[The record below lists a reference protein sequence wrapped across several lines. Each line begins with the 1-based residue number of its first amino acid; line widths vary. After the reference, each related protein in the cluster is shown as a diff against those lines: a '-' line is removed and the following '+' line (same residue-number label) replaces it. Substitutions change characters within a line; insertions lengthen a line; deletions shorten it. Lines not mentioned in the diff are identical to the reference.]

1 MRYRLIGLILL
12 LGSAFAVAQQSP
24 DEYLGVTVGA
34 DRTLVAYPDIIRYFE
49 HLATESPRVHLSAEG
64 DSTLGNPLY
73 VAFISSP
80 ENIVR
85 LDRLTAI
92 NRRLA
97 NPDDLTAAEAARLIT
112 EGRVFVLIT
121 AAIHATE
128 IASTQMGM
136 LLAHRLATTTDPQ
149 WEKYLDEVVLLYMP
163 SINPDGNIM
172 VTDWYNRYLGTD
184 YEGGR
189 LPFLY
194 HHYAGHDNNRD
205 FYMLNLP
212 ESRIVNAVLHHR
224 YFPQIFLDM
233 HQMGSTGP
241 RMFVP
246 PFKDPLNQNLQ
257 PVLLKETDLIG
268 TFMALKL
275 QEQGKQ
281 GVASAYAFD
290 AYWPGGSKN
299 TAWFKNVVGV
309 LTEMASAQIATPI
322 DIESNELGVASKGL
336 PEYKPQV
343 NFPDPWPG
351 GAWRLRDIIDYEL
364 IAVEA
369 LLEVAAQN
377 RVAFLTNFYRLGAAN
392 IRRGEAEAPFAY
404 LFPPEQWDR
413 PALTSFLALLQEHGI
428 RLFRLDQATT
438 FDHRVYPAGT
448 VVMPL
453 AQPYRDFIQVMM
465 ETQHYP
471 EIRYMPDGPILEPY
485 DASGWTL
492 PLQMGISFET
502 ASVPVAD
509 LALTPLPAVL
519 QEMPPISGEGDHYRI
534 PARCNGSVIVINRL
548 LKDGVTVHR
557 ESGTGD
563 FWVPVA
569 GLDAENMQQILDGT
583 GVAVERRTAPVPAD
597 LHLLRAPRIAIF
609 QPYMASMDEGWTRLV
624 LDQYEFPF
632 TVLHHPDFSARD
644 LAAEFDVI
652 LFADMSR
659 DVIVEGQSGRSRGYS
674 SAGLPPEYRGGIGAD
689 GLKKLKAFIQ
699 SGGSVI
705 LMDSAWELA
714 AKDFEL
720 PIANALAGLGDD
732 KFSCPGSILR
742 LHVDTTDPL
751 AWGLPAE
758 SIIYFGRSPAF
769 TTRIPPTRNIVR
781 DVVAGFGER
790 GPHLL
795 SGYLKGGER
804 LDRKAMIVRFQW
816 DKGHVVVLGGR
827 VQHRAQTTA
836 TFKFLFNA
844 LYLAGLGPVMP

>member
-1 MRYRLIGLILL
+1 MRYRWLGLILL
-12 LGSAFAVAQQSP
+12 LGSVFAVAQQSP

-49 HLATESPRVHLSAEG
+49 HLASESPRVRLSAEG

-80 ENIVR
+80 ENIAR
-85 LDRLTAI
+85 LDRLIAI

-97 NPDDLTAAEAARLIT
+97 NPDDIPPAEAARLAS

-128 IASTQMGM
+128 IASTQMGL
-136 LLAHRLATTTDPQ
+136 LLAHRLATTTDPLWQ
-149 WEKYLDEVVLLYMP
+149 KYLDEVVLLYMP
-163 SINPDGNIM
+163 SINPDGNLM

-212 ESRIVNAVLHHR
+212 ESRVVNAVLHHR

-233 HQMGSTGP
+233 HQMGATGP

-275 QEQGKQ
+275 QEQGKK

-299 TAWFKNVVGV
+299 TAWFKNVAGV
-309 LTEMASAQIATPI
+309 LTELASARVATPI
-322 DIESNELGVASKGL
+322 EIESNELGVSSKGL

-351 GAWRLRDIIDYEL
+351 GTWRLRNIMDYEL
-364 IAVEA
+364 IAAEA

-377 RVAFLTNFYRLGAAN
+377 RTAFLTNFYRLGAAN
-392 IRRGEAEAPFAY
+392 IRRGETEAPYAY
-404 LFPPEQWDR
+404 FFPPDQWDR
-413 PALTSFLALLQEHGI
+413 PALASFLALMQEHGI
-428 RLFRLDQATT
+428 RLFRLDQAATVAQ
-438 FDHRVYPAGT
+438 RVYPAGT

-465 ETQHYP
+465 ERQVYP
-471 EIRYMPDGPILEPY
+471 EIRYMPEGPILEPY

-502 ASVPVAD
+502 AAEP
-509 LALTPLPAVL
+509 LTGLLLEPLPAVH
-519 QEMPPISGEGDHYRI
+519 QATPPLRGEGDHYRI
-534 PARCNGSVIVINRL
+534 PARCNRSVIAVNRL
-548 LKDGVTVHR
+548 LKAGAAVQRQTD
-557 ESGTGD
+557 TGD
-563 FWVPVA
+563 FWTPVA
-569 GLDAENMQQILDGT
+569 GLAAERMTQLLDGT
-583 GVAVERRTAPVPAD
+583 GVAVERRPAPASDILRP
-597 LHLLRAPRIAIF
+597 LRAPRIAIF
-609 QPYMASMDEGWTRLV
+609 QPYMSSMDEGWTRLV
-624 LDQYEFPF
+624 LDRHEFPF
-632 TVLHHPDFSARD
+632 TVLHHPDFAAKD

-659 DVIVEGQSGRSRGYS
+659 DVIVEGRSGRSRWYS
-674 SAGLPPEYRGGIGAD
+674 AADFPPEYRGGIGGE
-689 GLKKLKAFIQ
+689 GLKKLMAFVQ
-699 SGGSVI
+699 SGGNVI

-720 PIANALAGLGDD
+720 PIGNALAGVSDEE
-732 KFSCPGSILR
+732 FSCPGSILR

-751 AWGLPAE
+751 AWGMPGE

-769 TTRIPPTRNIVR
+769 TTRIPATRNIR
-781 DVVAGFGER
+781 REVVAGFGES

-795 SGYLKGGER
+795 SGYLKGGAR
-804 LDRKAMIVRFQW
+804 LDRKAMIVRFHW
-816 DKGHVVVLGGR
+816 DKGRVMVLGGR

-844 LYLAGLGPVMP
+844 LYLAGLEF